1 MSEMKWSRRHDEF
14 TVLKTINE
22 EEELDVSNHVIVS
35 PEDKEMEPVI
45 DRYIIRTNYFV

>member
-22 EEELDVSNHVIVS
+22 EEELDFSNHVIVL
-35 PEDKEMEPVI
+35 PEDTEMEPVI